1 MSRFVGS
8 PEDRFFH
15 DEAHFYVRHSSPI
28 CILLSCSI
36 PVVGWYFFYQ
46 SRTQCRSRSVGFI
59 RSQLILNYNV
69 FKKKIMPCS
78 EGQGLIISENNEMD
92 CTIGKY
98 YHATTSLAKA

>member
-36 PVVGWYFFYQ
+36 PVVGWYFFI
-46 SRTQCRSRSVGFI
+46 RVEHSVDLD
-59 RSQLILNYNV
+59 QLAS
-69 FKKKIMPCS
+69 S
-78 EGQGLIISENNEMD
+78 EAN
-92 CTIGKY
+92 
-98 YHATTSLAKA
+98 